1 MLGPGAFR
9 LFLAT
14 MVLVSHVSIGR
25 FGVVSVMVF
34 FILSGYW
41 VTRMY
46 RQKYAVALAPISTF
60 YLSRFLRLWP
70 AFVVAVLVA
79 IAILYAIGDPTG
91 LKQLTVL
98 TMLGAASGKND
109 PLSISWSLDIEMQ
122 FYLLLPW
129 MLLLAHRAGAPTMQ
143 FMLVVAVTGAAW
155 VFRAVFHIETAL
167 QYLPAFA
174 AGCAIFLFDIKISRR
189 MAMASAALFLILG
202 VILALNS
209 ATVGVV
215 FNYPLRTPY
224 VRLASLFWA
233 LSLVPFVAW
242 NVRQPGGSF
251 DRALGDFSY
260 SLYLVHFPIAK
271 AVRIWLAPND
281 SYLVTLIQITASFVG
296 ATLFYFL
303 IDRYFE
309 RVRGRVLRWY
319 SRSRIPTNQSAA
331 SPK

>member
-1 MLGPGAFR
+1 
-9 LFLAT
+9 

-46 RQKYAVALAPISTF
+46 RQKYAKAPAPISTF

-70 AFVVAVLVA
+70 AFVVAVLIA
-79 IAILYAIGDPTG
+79 IAIIYAVGNPTG

-98 TMLGAASGKND
+98 TMLGAASGKDD

-129 MLLLAHRAGAPTMQ
+129 MLLLAHRAGAPALQ
-143 FMLVVAVTGAAW
+143 FMLVIAATGAAW

-174 AGCAIFLFDIKISRR
+174 AGCAIFLFDIRVTRR

-202 VILALNS
+202 VILTLNS
-209 ATVGVV
+209 MTVGVV

-224 VRLASLFWA
+224 VRLVSLFWA

-260 SLYLVHFPIAK
+260 SLYLVHFPIVK
-271 AVRIWLAPND
+271 AVRMWLAPND
-281 SYLVTLIQITASFVG
+281 SYLVTLIQIIASFLA

-303 IDRYFE
+303 IDRNFE
-309 RVRGRVLRWY
+309 RVRGRTLRWY
-319 SRSRIPTNQSAA
+319 SGYKMSSNPSVA
-331 SPK
+331 SSK